1 MSQYILNR
9 FGSAG
14 IVQPEENDD
23 SILQTEQLLQQ
34 PEQPLPSQEAVPPQD
49 DVQSD
54 LPTWLQQRV
63 RNKQEGEADLQNS
76 VKSYE
81 TMKKSP
87 AVFEAAKR
95 FLADRHGMTKV
106 KDEDVVD
113 EFISHFRSFDVNEM
127 TTAGDYNY
135 VSAAAADAIKRKDD
149 KAKMRLADYRLL
161 YQAFREMPA
170 FYEEGGAGG
179 AFGDYLEGLLTA
191 PSTYL
196 GLLLPGIG
204 KGAGVA
210 GTQVAKAGV
219 AGTLKQAFQPTRL
232 GSRMIQAA
240 ASNPVKTTVAGEALF
255 GALQNTAAQKTEIE
269 ADLRDEFDQGELLVT
284 SVLSGALPAAT
295 AVGLAKG
302 KFSSVVE
309 RNVED
314 LLDDADKATLKKMEA
329 AEKKAEKTILDAD
342 DEILKGYRDKL
353 RSLDPERVKEGD
365 AAFDKTRGKM
375 QEDMA
380 DGSVTDV
387 DVDYDYIPVFDIVID
402 PSKKKRIF
410 AMGLELI
417 SKVGGIQK
425 NERVT
430 EAIARG
436 LRTMSADA
444 IEKKFD
450 MGDIFAKY
458 DLTPDDFANM
468 FMADVSAAAR
478 TLNAASSVR
487 KLLDASFDDMFGL
500 SAQRRGDMYKTVQTF
515 EKEGTAG
522 VQKFLR
528 NIDETAEE
536 VKVGAG
542 TRLLEGLKAADS
554 LRLAFMTSQ
563 TGTTVRNTVSGV
575 ARIGI
580 DAVTKAVD
588 RGISKVLPG
597 QKDLIAK
604 ANEDAFAVTFG
615 IINKKEAMAIE
626 AVFKS
631 GFSAKA
637 TQMFRELQDIAS
649 LTDLKPGQ
657 KMDRIRA
664 IGANLNALNTASD
677 NMFKRAAFVGSL
689 KRQLNEQ
696 YSKALREGKN
706 VTADE
711 FNLREVVRNGDFK
724 STFSTT
730 EGKKMLDK
738 AVEDSLYFTY
748 QKNPDSPVVRAMID
762 GIHKA
767 PFLTTSLVP
776 FPRFIANAM
785 RFTYEYSPLYIMDAG
800 FVRFATK
807 NQDNY
812 EELAKGL
819 VGTGFLMGAA
829 AFRMSEH
836 AGDNWWE
843 GKLADGS
850 TYDMRP
856 FFPAAPFLFVGD
868 LLARA
873 YDKDVSK
880 MSVAGYKPFEDQDRP
895 MFGDRNELADAIQ
908 ALSGTQFRAGM
919 GLYALDSALRDVM
932 AEDDPVKI
940 NRMLTAAVA
949 NIINTY
955 SIPMTMLQDTF
966 NTFAAPDDA
975 RIVKNTNSS
984 DLLSFGINKSLARI
998 PMNYKIEEYLS
1009 DKLGTR
1015 ASEIYQSPT
1024 RAEDLRRVTPFSR
1037 QVYGALYNERKNRFE
1052 KELAENKISRNIVYK
1067 KTGVPEADAL
1077 IATFMGEYITDYVVP
1092 AIESSDYYDKLT
1104 REGKK
1109 DFLRRVIQDYKSDIM
1124 DVVEYNSKQPV
1135 YKERYGFDPMAKAGI
1150 NKLPKVDQERAFQ
1163 FYHSAHG
1170 KPEDGKYDYNKL
1182 LYYGKFL
1189 GKMRSKE

>member
-1 MSQYILNR
+1 MSNYILQR
-9 FGSAG
+9 FGSDNST
-14 IVQPEENDD
+14 VETPKEKDD
-23 SILQTEQLLQQ
+23 SILQTEQLLQ
-34 PEQPLPSQEAVPPQD
+34 EDVPPPAPQND
-49 DVQSD
+49 SWVLQRLEQKSD
-54 LPTWLQQRV
+54 L
-63 RNKQEGEADLQNS
+63 ENS

-81 TMKKSP
+81 TIKKNP

-95 FLADRHGMTKV
+95 FLAERHGMTKV

-161 YQAFREMPA
+161 YQSFREMPA
-170 FYEEGGAGG
+170 FYEEGGASG
-179 AFGDYLEGLLTA
+179 AFGDYLEGLITA

-210 GTQVAKAGV
+210 TSQAAKAAV
-219 AGTLKQAFQPTRL
+219 AGTLKQAFQPTRI
-232 GSRMIQAA
+232 GSRMIQSA
-240 ASNPVKTTVAGEALF
+240 ASNPIKTTVAGEAAF

-269 ADLRDEFDQGELLVT
+269 ADLRDEFNQGELLVT
-284 SVLSGALPAAT
+284 SVASGVLPAAA

-302 KFSSVVE
+302 RFSSVVE

-314 LLDDADKATLKKMEA
+314 LLDDADKATIKKMEA
-329 AEKKAEKTILDAD
+329 AEKKADKTILDSD
-342 DEILKGYRDKL
+342 KELLENVKGKL
-353 RSLDPERVKEGD
+353 RALDPERVKQGD
-365 AAFDKTRGKM
+365 EALDKTRGRM

-380 DGSVTDV
+380 DGSVTDT
-387 DVDYDYIPVFDIVID
+387 DVDYDFIPVFDIVID

-417 SKVGGIQK
+417 SKAGGIEK

-436 LRTMSADA
+436 LRTMSSDS

-500 SAQRRGDMYKTVQTF
+500 NSQRRGDLYKAVQTF
-515 EKEGTAG
+515 EKEGSGG
-522 VQKFLR
+522 VQRFLR
-528 NIDETAEE
+528 NVDDTTAE
-536 VKVGAG
+536 VQVGAG
-542 TRLLEGLKAADS
+542 TRILEGLKAADA
-554 LRLAFMTSQ
+554 LRLASMTSQ
-563 TGTTVRNTVSGV
+563 TGTTVRNTVSGA

-580 DAVTKAVD
+580 DIVTKAVD
-588 RGISKVLPG
+588 RGVSKVLPG
-597 QKDLIAK
+597 QKGLVGK
-604 ANEDAFAVTFG
+604 ANEDVFSISFG
-615 IINKKEAMAIE
+615 LINKKEAMAIE

-637 TQMFRELQDIAS
+637 TQLFRELQDIAS
-649 LTDLKPGQ
+649 LAELKPGQ
-657 KMDRIRA
+657 KMDKIRA

-689 KRQLNEQ
+689 KRQLNES
-696 YSKALREGKN
+696 YSLALREGKD

-711 FNLREVVRNGDFK
+711 FNLREVVRKGDFK

-730 EGKKMLDK
+730 NGKKMLDK
-738 AVEDSLYFTY
+738 AIEDSLYFTY
-748 QKNPDSPVVRAMID
+748 QKSPDSPVVRALID

-785 RFTYEYSPLYIMDAG
+785 RFTYEYSPLYLMDAG
-800 FVRFATK
+800 FVRFASK

-836 AGDNWWE
+836 AGDNWYE

-873 YDKDVSK
+873 YDKDISK
-880 MSVAGYKPFEDQDRP
+880 MTVGGYKPFEDQDRP
-895 MFGDRNELADAIQ
+895 LFGDNNELADAIQ

-919 GLYALDSALRDVM
+919 GLYALDGALRDVM

-940 NRMLTAAVA
+940 NRMLTAATA

-955 SIPMTMLQDTF
+955 SIPLTMLQDTF

-984 DLLSFGINKSLARI
+984 DMLSFGINKSLARI
-998 PMNYKIEEYLS
+998 PMNYKIEQYLS
-1009 DKLGTR
+1009 ELLGTNP
-1015 ASEIYQSPT
+1015 SEIYQSPT

-1077 IATFMGEYITDYVVP
+1077 IATFMGEYISDYIVP
-1092 AIESSDYYDKLT
+1092 AIESSDFYDDLT

-1109 DFLRRVIQDYKSDIM
+1109 DFLRRAIQEYKSDIM

-1150 NKLPKVDQERAFQ
+1150 NKLPKVDQERALS